1 MRYTGWFVLIDK
13 NEKFNVR
20 QVDFLE
26 AASNLEP
33 PCVRKAAREEHEH
46 MYNHKNAVDQ
56 LLCMA
61 HLFLAMY
68 Q

>member
-26 AASNLEP
+26 AALNLEP
-33 PCVRKAAREEHEH
+33 PCVRKAVREEHGH
-46 MYNHKNAVDQ
+46 M
-56 LLCMA
+56 
-61 HLFLAMY
+61 
-68 Q
+68 